1 MRVYCLNMGLSEN
14 THSLECGFGL
24 ENTLKSRFQ
33 MPSGHP
39 LCTWVVSPKTH
50 VDLEA
55 QNAVLFGNRIF
66 AV

>member
-14 THSLECGFGL
+14 THSLEYGFGL

-39 LCTWVVSPKTH
+39 LGTWVVSPKTH